1 MTSKDTDTLII
12 LIYRYLKDNG
22 YKKVAT
28 ALRKH
33 APQIDIAP
41 CIDCSAI
48 VETEEEVKV
57 SLSEIFKSWSRE
69 QKRHKKAGNHL
80 TGARKNDASES
91 SDDPSE
97 PPDVQTPELSPAIVN
112 AQSPKKPVKTN
123 IRKTSASKKQMKK
136 ETVTKSRKRK
146 KECSAFITPENDS
159 DSDSSLDVD
168 KWTKLLTQ
176 LSDSDIAKMEV
187 LSNFVET
194 PVSTPVTSAKKG
206 RKTKQTKP
214 KKETNSAKN
223 EKSKTAAKKT
233 KAKTDHIPVRTDTA
247 KTSKKSAAIS
257 EGVKTPSKKARCHHE
272 TSDLNMAETPKTTK
286 AKVQKHKPSEN
297 QTNGLMK
304 TYKMAIPSKGTVAV
318 GLSDSENVKTPK
330 KVKVKSSHS
339 LSEQVENHAKA
350 VAENDSE
357 TSSSQT
363 LSKKAQKKIE
373 MLSESTNF
381 KTPSEQPNNSLSG
394 TKVKKKKNSSKLA
407 EADCE
412 DTDVKIDNTHLV
424 SDQSETPS
432 KKVKNKKLHSVVELI
447 PSETPKKHKARKSDC
462 PIDLDMAKTSDVLQE
477 SSNLELHER
486 LSEAEEAETPSKKS
500 KKAKGRKS
508 QAQNED
514 DDNCG
519 DGLDNE
525 DTSSQDIK
533 KHSKKRKH
541 KREEA
546 NDDLAQEEATP
557 EPKKAKKEK
566 WKNKDVENI
575 IEDHQQ
581 PSVEEP
587 VEISQKKKKK
597 KKDKERESDNTVS
610 DDHPVSTATEELIVH
625 KKKKKK
631 KEKNLSSD
639 EAPGLDDT
647 QR

>member
-1 MTSKDTDTLII
+1 MTSKDTDALII

-33 APQIDIAP
+33 APQ
-41 CIDCSAI
+41 
-48 VETEEEVKV
+48 VETEEVKV
-57 SLSEIFKSWSRE
+57 SLSEIFKSWSRK
-69 QKRHKKAGNHL
+69 QKRHEKAGNHL
-80 TGARKNDASES
+80 TGAQKSDASES

-123 IRKTSASKKQMKK
+123 IRKTSASKKQIKK

-146 KECSAFITPENDS
+146 SSVSITPENDS

-194 PVSTPVTSAKKG
+194 PVSTPVTSAGKG

-223 EKSKTAAKKT
+223 EKSKAAAKKT
-233 KAKTDHIPVRTDTA
+233 KSKTDHIPVRTDTA
-247 KTSKKSAAIS
+247 KTAKKSTDIS
-257 EGVKTPSKKARCHHE
+257 EGGKTPYKKARGHCE
-272 TSDLNMAETPKTTK
+272 TSDLNVAETPKTT
-286 AKVQKHKPSEN
+286 KVQKHKPSEN

-304 TYKMAIPSKGTVAV
+304 TNRTATPSKGTKAV

-330 KVKVKSSHS
+330 KVKVKSSHD

-363 LSKKAQKKIE
+363 LSKKAQKKVE

-381 KTPSEQPNNSLSG
+381 KTPSGQPDNSLSA
-394 TKVKKKKNSSKLA
+394 TKVKKKKNASKLA
-407 EADCE
+407 EADCN
-412 DTDVKIDNTHLV
+412 DTDLNIDNTHLM

-432 KKVKNKKLHSVVELI
+432 KKVKNKKLESVVELA
-447 PSETPKKHKARKSDC
+447 PSETPKKHKSRKSDC
-462 PIDLDMAKTSDVLQE
+462 PIDLDMANTPDVLQE
-477 SSNLELHER
+477 SSNIELHER
-486 LSEAEEAETPSKKS
+486 LSEEAETPSKKS

-508 QAQNED
+508 QAQIGD
-514 DDNCG
+514 DNDNCG

-525 DTSSQDIK
+525 DTSDQDFK

-541 KREEA
+541 KREEV

-566 WKNKDVENI
+566 WKNEDVENM
-575 IEDHQQ
+575 IEDDQQ

-610 DDHPVSTATEELIVH
+610 DDHPVSTATEEVIVH
-625 KKKKKK
+625 KKKKKR
-631 KEKNLSSD
+631 KEKHFSRD